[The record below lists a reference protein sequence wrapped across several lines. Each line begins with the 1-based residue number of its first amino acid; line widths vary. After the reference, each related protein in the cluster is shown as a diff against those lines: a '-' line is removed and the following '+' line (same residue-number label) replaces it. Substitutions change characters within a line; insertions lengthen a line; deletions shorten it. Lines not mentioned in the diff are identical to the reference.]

1 MPSLISKMSEKL
13 GGKDKWTSSP
23 VQYTIQKTIKGTI
36 MLNTKLKKV
45 RSLAV
50 KSQSKQTENS
60 SYILTAPLRK
70 PIFTTAHRITQNQKM
85 TDKSN

>member
-50 KSQSKQTENS
+50 KSQSK
-60 SYILTAPLRK
+60 
-70 PIFTTAHRITQNQKM
+70 
-85 TDKSN
+85 